1 MYATVQD
8 KKFILNLPIHLDKY
22 LMQISE
28 LLFELDFQGS
38 PCTRDCSGHS
48 AGYAWSMKHANK
60 NCDSKN
66 ASFNNGCNIAKKQI
80 ASKNIKRPVVSQS
93 QQPAEPNSPQI

>member
-1 MYATVQD
+1 
-8 KKFILNLPIHLDKY
+8 
-22 LMQISE
+22 MQINE

-38 PCTRDCSGHS
+38 PCTKDCSGHS

-66 ASFNNGCNIAKKQI
+66 ASFNNGCNIAKKQV
-80 ASKNIKRPVVSQS
+80 ASKNIKKPVVTKTQEPTG
-93 QQPAEPNSPQI
+93 QPESGLV